1 MDESEAL
8 ARFARRFVRPEF
20 RERFLHEARKKPQE
34 LHRRIC
40 HDIESVIDASF
51 KGQAASIQPQ
61 DPCLFLAWF
70 APVTRMSWHEARTR
84 MASGGGGYL
93 VIKADGSAFYAET
106 EGYPAQVY
114 AGGR

>member
-8 ARFARRFVRPEF
+8 ALFASRFVRCEF
-20 RERFLHEARKKPQE
+20 RERFLHEARRRPQD

-51 KGQAASIQPQ
+51 KGQAASIEPQ
-61 DPCLFLAWF
+61 DPCLFLGWF
-70 APVTRMSWHEARTR
+70 GPVTRISWHEARSR

-93 VIKADGSAFYAET
+93 VIKADGSAFHAET
-106 EGYPAQVY
+106 EGYPPLVY
-114 AGGR
+114 AG